1 MIRTLVALGAV
12 AWTGIAAAQ
21 TPPSPAASNGALTP
35 QMTCSVVLP
44 VAAIPGDPQH
54 YFSIERITI
63 APAHEGHR
71 HDHDAVEYL
80 QAVSG
85 TGRLIVQ
92 GHPDVALSPGVAS
105 AIPPHVQHQI
115 VNGSATDPLVFTA
128 SFVGP
133 LGDQKLTH
141 YDGEHDARFGC
152 PHQIAKRP

>member
-1 MIRTLVALGAV
+1 MIRSLVVLGV
-12 AWTGIAAAQ
+12 LAWAG
-21 TPPSPAASNGALTP
+21 AASAQAPQPGAGTAPTP

-44 VAAIPGDPQH
+44 AAPIPGDPRH
-54 YFSIERITI
+54 YFSIERITV
-63 APAHEGHR
+63 AAGHTGHQ

-85 TGRLIVQ
+85 TGRLLVQ

-105 AIPPHVQHQI
+105 AIPPHVPHQI
-115 VNGSATDPLVFTA
+115 INGSTTEPLVFTA

-141 YDGEHDARFGC
+141 YDGERDSQSGC
-152 PHQIAKRP
+152 PHQIAKRH